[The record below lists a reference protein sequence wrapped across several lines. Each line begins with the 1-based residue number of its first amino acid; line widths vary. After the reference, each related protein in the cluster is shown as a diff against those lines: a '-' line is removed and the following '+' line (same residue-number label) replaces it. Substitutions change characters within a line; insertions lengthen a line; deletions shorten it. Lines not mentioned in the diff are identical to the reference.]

1 MIIVRHTFS
10 VTARNGVMLPQ
21 VAVMITRWGVKMLM
35 DTIMM
40 MIMIMR
46 MLAAVVGLGSWDGH
60 GRKRMAADAGSTAGM
75 AVGFATTATAAG
87 NAPDPVGLAAGVER
101 RLAALQVVHLG

>member
-1 MIIVRHTFS
+1 MVLYIIYIEP
-10 VTARNGVMLPQ
+10 L
-21 VAVMITRWGVKMLM
+21 LM
-35 DTIMM
+35 
-40 MIMIMR
+40 MIMR

-75 AVGFATTATAAG
+75 AVGSATTATAAG

-101 RLAALQVVHLG
+101 RLAALQMVHLGRN